1 MARAKVLLD
10 MMSFTPALKVLA
22 YEGVINCLTGNIHYT
37 MPDVPLSELT
47 LLLGNFKQSIL
58 DSADGSHL
66 AKAQMHANE
75 ILVDTAYRNE
85 AAYVQRLSGGD
96 EAKILS
102 SGFSVVKPHGP
113 QHKAEFA
120 VLDGPNSGTLKLV
133 CERVEKTGSYE
144 FQMYEGD
151 DPEGEVGWVTIGH
164 STAAS
169 FVIAGLI
176 PLKKYYFRFRAVTTQ
191 GVTDYCAPISK
202 FVL

>member
-1 MARAKVLLD
+1 MTRSKVLLD
-10 MMSFTPALKVLA
+10 MMSFAPAPKVLA
-22 YEGVINCLTGNIHYT
+22 YENVISCLTANIDYT

-47 LLLGNFKQSIL
+47 LLLGNFKKSIL
-58 DSADGSHL
+58 DSADGSHV

-75 ILVDTAYRNE
+75 ILVDNAYRNE
-85 AAYVQRLSGGD
+85 AAYVQRLSGGN

-102 SGFSVVKPHGP
+102 SGFSVAKPHGP
-113 QHKAEFA
+113 HHKAEFA
-120 VLDGPNSGTLKLV
+120 ALDGPNSGSLKLV
-133 CERVEKTGSYE
+133 CDTVEKAGSYE

-151 DPEGEVGWVTIGH
+151 DPEGELGWKTIGQ

-169 FVIAGLI
+169 FVITGLI